1 MYSQENNDYI
11 APVLP
16 LSGYEPN
23 INLIVAHP
31 PGWNKYNWVYGRM
44 DISPDNTNLVCIQQ
58 GLIYSFIN
66 NIKVYKCPADPRTDA
81 WSGNSTA
88 GNVVA
93 NGGGNSVLRSM
104 SMNAWLNPGAYGP
117 PANGYRVFFKQSQT
131 ATIGPANLFVT
142 IDENPYTIN
151 DGAFYCVPGGNT
163 WVDNPA
169 TYHNNAGGVGFADG
183 HAEIKSWHDSGMIV
197 ARQQNVVANN
207 SGDLQWL
214 QERSTIAQ

>member
-1 MYSQENNDYI
+1 
-11 APVLP
+11 
-16 LSGYEPN
+16 
-23 INLIVAHP
+23 
-31 PGWNKYNWVYGRM
+31 
-44 DISPDNTNLVCIQQ
+44 
-58 GLIYSFIN
+58 
-66 NIKVYKCPADPRTDA
+66 
-81 WSGNSTA
+81 
-88 GNVVA
+88 
-93 NGGGNSVLRSM
+93 
-104 SMNAWLNPGAYGP
+104 MNAWLNPGAYGP